1 MACTLALLTVG
12 MPVEAKKKVHTI
24 GDSTMANYPTDGST
38 DKRGW
43 AQMLQQFFNKDN
55 ILVNNRGKSGASSKS
70 FYKEAAYWPT
80 LVTGGSDA
88 MQAGDFLLIQ
98 FAHNDEKNGGA
109 DGDVVKQYY
118 TNKGDAASAA
128 STDYRGTTASGT
140 YKDYI
145 RKYINEA
152 KAMGVKPIVVGAICR
167 KYFSNG
173 DIRRNGRHDLG
184 DSFTLCDGQTLT
196 KGNSV
201 PASDDT
207 YDYVVQARNVADEYD
222 DVPFIDLTT
231 LTANMYIQYGEA
243 YCIANLFCNDDST
256 HPALLGATL
265 IAREFAQQLK
275 VQAETETNAKKKAI
289 LAELAQDVIVSSE
302 ITFNPTSGDMGRAY
316 QGQIGRASCRERV

>member
-184 DSFTLCDGQTLT
+184 DSLDR
-196 KGNSV
+196 KSV
-201 PASDDT
+201 
-207 YDYVVQARNVADEYD
+207 V
-222 DVPFIDLTT
+222 
-231 LTANMYIQYGEA
+231 
-243 YCIANLFCNDDST
+243 
-256 HPALLGATL
+256 
-265 IAREFAQQLK
+265 
-275 VQAETETNAKKKAI
+275 
-289 LAELAQDVIVSSE
+289 
-302 ITFNPTSGDMGRAY
+302 
-316 QGQIGRASCRERV
+316 